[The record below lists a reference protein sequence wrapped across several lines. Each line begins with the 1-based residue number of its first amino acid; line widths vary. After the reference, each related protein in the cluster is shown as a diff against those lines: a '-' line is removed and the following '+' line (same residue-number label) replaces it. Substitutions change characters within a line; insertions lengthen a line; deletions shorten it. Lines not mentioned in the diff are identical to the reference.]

1 MWFVPVIL
9 ISFMIAVSVTSTAIS
24 MIRPATDKYTGI
36 WGQTRLKKFSSYEE
50 LKNFIIEAYRANNS
64 YSSVRIDNGVILVP
78 LAMSWAPNSEYN
90 SDYIKY
96 IINPMSDTSVD
107 YSTTNIQVE
116 GVDEA
121 DIVKTDGRYIYVVT
135 GEKVVIIEAY
145 PAETT
150 RVLSEIG
157 LVHIPEDSA
166 TPIEIFINQDKLVI
180 FWRITHSWVEPRF
193 VVLQNNSIPNR
204 DSILVQVYDISD
216 RENPILK
223 RQISS
228 DGNYFSSRMI
238 GDFVYVI
245 ITSPVNCW
253 DDPIPLPVL
262 HSNGE
267 SKTVEAN
274 EIYYFEN
281 SEDTC
286 YNFTTIM
293 AINSQND
300 EASIVSETFLIGT
313 TQDIFVSLNN
323 IYITQST
330 CKWYS
335 ESEKTT
341 VHKISVSNRTIE
353 YKGMGEVPGYVL
365 NQFSMDEYQGY
376 FRIATT
382 TGNTWDGSAKNH
394 VYVLDEDLNIVGRLE
409 NIASGE
415 RIYSVRFMGG
425 RAYLVTFKQ
434 VDPLF
439 VLDLADPTN
448 PRVLGELELPG
459 YSDYLHPYDENHI
472 IGIGKDTIDAGSFA
486 WRQGVKISLFDV
498 SDPANPIEI
507 SRYVIGDRGTEWGD
521 SYALSDHRA
530 FLFSR
535 ERNLLVVP
543 IELAERES
551 SDVSPWT
558 YGVRVWQGAYV
569 FNISLEEGL
578 VLKGRI
584 SHSENSQSLWSSY
597 GSQVRRSI
605 YIENVLYTISDGL
618 VKMNNLADLSEIG
631 SIELPPGVCLH

>member
-1 MWFVPVIL
+1 
-9 ISFMIAVSVTSTAIS
+9 
-24 MIRPATDKYTGI
+24 
-36 WGQTRLKKFSSYEE
+36 
-50 LKNFIIEAYRANNS
+50 
-64 YSSVRIDNGVILVP
+64 
-78 LAMSWAPNSEYN
+78 
-90 SDYIKY
+90 
-96 IINPMSDTSVD
+96 
-107 YSTTNIQVE
+107 
-116 GVDEA
+116 
-121 DIVKTDGRYIYVVT
+121 
-135 GEKVVIIEAY
+135 
-145 PAETT
+145 
-150 RVLSEIG
+150 
-157 LVHIPEDSA
+157 
-166 TPIEIFINQDKLVI
+166 
-180 FWRITHSWVEPRF
+180 
-193 VVLQNNSIPNR
+193 
-204 DSILVQVYDISD
+204 
-216 RENPILK
+216 
-223 RQISS
+223 
-228 DGNYFSSRMI
+228 
-238 GDFVYVI
+238 
-245 ITSPVNCW
+245 
-253 DDPIPLPVL
+253 
-262 HSNGE
+262 
-267 SKTVEAN
+267 
-274 EIYYFEN
+274 
-281 SEDTC
+281 
-286 YNFTTIM
+286 
-293 AINSQND
+293 
-300 EASIVSETFLIGT
+300 
-313 TQDIFVSLNN
+313 
-323 IYITQST
+323 
-330 CKWYS
+330 
-335 ESEKTT
+335 
-341 VHKISVSNRTIE
+341 
-353 YKGMGEVPGYVL
+353 
-365 NQFSMDEYQGY
+365 
-376 FRIATT
+376 
-382 TGNTWDGSAKNH
+382 
-394 VYVLDEDLNIVGRLE
+394 
-409 NIASGE
+409 
-415 RIYSVRFMGG
+415 MGG

-631 SIELPPGVCLH
+631 SIELLPGVCLH